1 MRWAGRED
9 PEEQVHELFLAHY
22 ARLAGWARRLV
33 DDDELAHDLVTE
45 AFTRLLS
52 RWSSVHDPVPW
63 LHATI
68 ANLVRDH
75 WRQRGRE
82 RAALSRIGPPADV
95 AAEQDLDSRSTVR
108 TLVEALP
115 ERLRVPVLLHYYA
128 DLPVGQIAQVTG
140 KAEGTVKRALFDAR
154 ARMAAALE
162 EVQ

>member
-1 MRWAGRED
+1 MRWAGRDSAE
-9 PEEQVHELFLAHY
+9 PQVHDLFLAHY

-52 RWSSVHDPVPW
+52 HWSSVEDPLPW

-82 RAALSRIGPPADV
+82 RAALARLDAQPVHAREP
-95 AAEQDLDSRSTVR
+95 DLDSRNVVR
-108 TLVEALP
+108 TLVQGLP

-128 DLPVGQIAQVTG
+128 DLPVVQIAQVTG

-162 EVQ
+162 EVP